1 MSDQQN
7 REQVGWLTEGC
18 KTVIDELYKMLIRIS
33 APRVAHS
40 AMEETDQIGFLQ
52 DEKMSPMSH
61 CNCKRWF
68 PAPTRLVE
76 RATPRNLVILL

>member
-18 KTVIDELYKMLIRIS
+18 KTVIDELSKMLISIS

-40 AMEETDQIGFLQ
+40 AMEETDQIGLLQ
-52 DEKMSPMSH
+52 DEKMSPISH
-61 CNCKRWF
+61 CKRWF
-68 PAPTRLVE
+68 PAPTAWSSELRPE
-76 RATPRNLVILL
+76 IS